1 MWGDEMSDIPSDIF
15 QQRSR
20 ITQLELLQKTMTA
33 PKNPTVAANQSVKAY
48 SSAKPATRP
57 FSEIIR
63 EASLKYGIDEQVI
76 SAVIQQ
82 ESSFNPQAVSSCG
95 AMGLMQLMPA
105 TAESLGVTDPY
116 NAEQNIMAGTKYL
129 KQQMDEFGGNLSLGL
144 AAYNAGSGAVHKYG
158 GIPPYKET
166 QDYVKKIVHSIDHLV

>member
-1 MWGDEMSDIPSDIF
+1 
-15 QQRSR
+15 
-20 ITQLELLQKTMTA
+20 
-33 PKNPTVAANQSVKAY
+33 
-48 SSAKPATRP
+48 
-57 FSEIIR
+57 
-63 EASLKYGIDEQVI
+63 
-76 SAVIQQ
+76 
-82 ESSFNPQAVSSCG
+82 
-95 AMGLMQLMPA
+95 MPA

>member
-1 MWGDEMSDIPSDIF
+1 MSDIPTDLF
-15 QQRSR
+15 LQRSR
-20 ITQLELLQKTMTA
+20 ITKLELLQKTMPA
-33 PKNPTVAANQSVKAY
+33 PKNSTTDTNRGVSAY
-48 SSAKPATRP
+48 SSAKTSERP
-57 FSEIIR
+57 FSEIIK
-63 EASLKYGIDEQVI
+63 EASQKYGIDEEVI

-129 KQQMDEFGGNLSLGL
+129 KQQMDQFGGDLSLGL
-144 AAYNAGSGAVHKYG
+144 AAYNAGSGAVRKYG
-158 GIPPYKET
+158 GIPPYKEI
-166 QDYVKKIVHSIDHLV
+166 QNYVKKIINSCDHLV